1 MTPDTTKQLAQSI
14 LDATNAAREE
24 GRRIGYREGWA
35 ACEAKYRRERDA
47 LGRRLENMSVES
59 AIESLRGTQ

>member
-1 MTPDTTKQLAQSI
+1 MTPDTTKQLIQNI
-14 LDATNAAREE
+14 TDANTVAFEE
-24 GRRIGYREGWA
+24 GRKIGYREGWA